1 MMSKRDTAGFLVIFG
16 GILSRLRCRLSW
28 RHSAAWGWW
37 GVMIFGLAACSGSEP
52 PPPTPD
58 LVATE
63 VAVQQAAAA
72 TLTAQVPEPS
82 PTNTTAAVPPTAT
95 ATEPAPA
102 ATTPP
107 EASTATAIP
116 PTNTPPAVEPTP
128 TLPIF
133 DILPV
138 DGDSGN
144 QDIRGRFN
152 RNEGRYVVIP
162 AAPPGSISGAP
173 PEFSQRLVFQ
183 VEPYDPAIG
192 TNDGDGIQQVNFTI
206 INQDNDGEEV
216 YTHTEENPRYCAFG
230 GGEPD
235 CTLFVFQN
243 NNFRWPGGPPLENA
257 NYRAV
262 IEIVPLYSDP
272 ATWNWDFAIRGVPEV
287 DTGNGEVKVELVQ
300 LGWGSLDQVV
310 TTDLVFQV
318 KAYDTDFGP
327 NDGDGIDFVE
337 MLIRNSDGE
346 VVHHRNE
353 QNAAYCLFSGGE
365 PDCNRLP
372 LSQIDSGTYT
382 LQAIAHSVN
391 GQTRSFETTIEI
403 P

>member
-1 MMSKRDTAGFLVIFG
+1 MAILRQRFIELFSNPPKNHISGVLMLVVLLLG
-16 GILSRLRCRLSW
+16 G
-28 RHSAAWGWW
+28 
-37 GVMIFGLAACSGSEP
+37 CSGSEP
-52 PPPTPD
+52 AGPTPD
-58 LVATE
+58 LVGTE
-63 VAVQQAAAA
+63 VAVQKAAFA
-72 TLTAQVPEPS
+72 TLTAEAPEPS
-82 PTNTTAAVPPTAT
+82 PSPSPTITSPAPTNTVAANLATVTPPGPTATSVPPTAT
-95 ATEPAPA
+95 IAVA
-102 ATTPP
+102 AV
-107 EASTATAIP
+107 S
-116 PTNTPPAVEPTP
+116 PTP
-128 TLPIF
+128 TRLIV

-144 QDIRGRFN
+144 PDIRGRFN

-162 AAPPGSISGAP
+162 DAPPGSITDTP
-173 PEFSQRLVFQ
+173 PEFSQRLVFL

-192 TNDGDGIQQVNFTI
+192 TNDGDGIRQVNFTI

-216 YTHTEENPRYCAFG
+216 YTHTEQNPRYCAFG

-235 CTLFVFQN
+235 CTVFVFDQ

-272 ATWNWDFAIRGVPEV
+272 ATWNWDFALRDVPEV
-287 DTGNGEVKVELVQ
+287 DTGNSEIQIEWVQ
-300 LGWGSLDQVV
+300 FGLGSLDQVV

-318 KAYDTDFGP
+318 TAYDTNFGT

-337 MLIRNSDGE
+337 MIIRNNQGQI
-346 VVHHRNE
+346 VYRRNE
-353 QNAAYCLFSGGE
+353 QNAAYCAFSGGE

-372 LSQIDSGTYT
+372 LNELASGAYT
-382 LQAIAHSVN
+382 LQAIAHAVT
-391 GQTRSFETTIEI
+391 GQTQSIETTIEI